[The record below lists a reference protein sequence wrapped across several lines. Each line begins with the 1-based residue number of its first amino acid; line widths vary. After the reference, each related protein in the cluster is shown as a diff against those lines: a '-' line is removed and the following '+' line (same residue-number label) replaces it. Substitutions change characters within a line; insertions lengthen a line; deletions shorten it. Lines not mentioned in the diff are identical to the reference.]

1 MYKRIGLVLVV
12 DQDAMDGMNDAG
24 VALFRAFNYI
34 GEKHTPAKALSFITD
49 VSKDILVFLLIWS
62 INQRAYRI
70 ICSHWHHVCT
80 AFPATGLDIET

>member
-1 MYKRIGLVLVV
+1 MGLVLVV
-12 DQDAMDGMNDAG
+12 DQDATDGMKG

-70 ICSHWHHVCT
+70 ICSH
-80 AFPATGLDIET
+80 

>member
-12 DQDAMDGMNDAG
+12 DQDATDGMNDAG
-24 VALFRAFNYI
+24 VALFREFNYI
-34 GEKHTPAKALSFITD
+34 GEKHTPAKALSFITN

-70 ICSHWHHVCT
+70 ICSRWHHVCT